1 MSEDNN
7 QPEHNIEE
15 PNESNLE
22 NFSETKGEKTTKFNP
37 STLDIIKDV
46 PVTLAVE
53 IGKAKLN
60 IQDLLKLNHGSVVK
74 LSRLVGEPLD
84 VNVNGVL
91 VAKGDVVVID
101 DNLGVRLTEVISTE
115 KRAESVKS

>member
-1 MSEDNN
+1 MSEENTNAQEAQDE
-7 QPEHNIEE
+7 QT
-15 PNESNLE
+15 LE
-22 NFSETKGEKTTKFNP
+22 NFEQSRQENVVPFNQA
-37 STLDIIKDV
+37 TLDVIKDV

-91 VAKGDVVVID
+91 VAKGDVVVVD
-101 DNLGVRLTEVISTE
+101 DNLGVRLTEVISPE
-115 KRAESVKS
+115 KRVESVKS